1 MQFLNKEDRH
11 IPMATWAMS
20 LEEQGR
26 VLFDNRSFLVNYLDP
41 DDVID
46 ELIQARLVGQYA
58 TQRLQLMDITR
69 KDKNQIIIDQLNTAG
84 PGSLEKFCKILRKRG
99 RQKFI
104 ADQLEK
110 SKPTL

>member
-1 MQFLNKEDRH
+1 MD
-11 IPMATWAMS
+11 

-26 VLFDNRSFLVNYLDP
+26 VLLENRSFLIKYLDP

-46 ELIQARLVGQYA
+46 ELIQARLIGQYA
-58 TQRLQLMDITR
+58 MQQFQLMDKT
-69 KDKNQIIIDQLNTAG
+69 KADKNKIIVDQLNTAG
-84 PGSLEKFCKILRKRG
+84 PGSLEKFCKILRKNR

-110 SKPTL
+110 GKLY